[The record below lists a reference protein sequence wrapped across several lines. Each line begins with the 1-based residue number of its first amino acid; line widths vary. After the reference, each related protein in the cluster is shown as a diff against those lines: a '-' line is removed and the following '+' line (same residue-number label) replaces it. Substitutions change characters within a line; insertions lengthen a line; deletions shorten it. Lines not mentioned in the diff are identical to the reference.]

1 MRLKLVFIAVLLSAV
16 AAHANPTELQ
26 IRTGLVV
33 SNYSGPVEGTMVAP
47 ASIDIDY
54 GVFQSNRR
62 SVNFRLTFATSLP
75 DVKGEYLSAGAGQ
88 RFFFGSKGASFEG
101 EGNGVTV
108 SVRPKWRKYAGYDA
122 GLTQMI
128 VKSFGKTV
136 QITSSLIEASA
147 NIGCIYQLDENL
159 GIGAQASAGMGFG
172 FSSVA
177 VIAANGRLLAGVSY
191 FF

>member
-1 MRLKLVFIAVLLSAV
+1 MRLKLLLLSLFFC
-16 AAHANPTELQ
+16 AHAQAATSELQ
-26 IRTGLVV
+26 VRTGLVV
-33 SNYSGPVEGTMVAP
+33 SNYSGPVEGTMIAP
-47 ASIDIDY
+47 ATIDVEY

-88 RFFFGSKGASFEG
+88 RFFFGAKGASYEG
-101 EGNGVTV
+101 EGAGVRV
-108 SVRPKWRKYAGYDA
+108 SVSPKWRTYVGYDA

-128 VKSFGKTV
+128 VKSFGKTI

-147 NIGCIYQLDENL
+147 NVGCIYQIDEKL

-177 VIAANGRLLAGVSY
+177 VMAVNGRLLTGVSY
-191 FF
+191 LF

>member
-1 MRLKLVFIAVLLSAV
+1 MRLKLLLFSILFV
-16 AAHANPTELQ
+16 GLRAHANPTELQ
-26 IRTGLVV
+26 IRTGLIV

-47 ASIDIDY
+47 ATIDVDY

-101 EGNGVTV
+101 ESDGVTV
-108 SVRPKWRKYAGYDA
+108 SVKPKWRTYFGYDA

-128 VKSFGKTV
+128 VKSFGKTI
-136 QITSSLIEASA
+136 QITSSLLEASA
-147 NIGCIYQLDENL
+147 NVGCVYQIDEKF

-177 VIAANGRLLAGVSY
+177 VIAANGRLLTGLSY